1 MNKTPSNK
9 TSSAL
14 QTFKLQ
20 ALCLI
25 ALLSFSLISAAD
37 NHPQANSNLDNL
49 SSVNLLCGKSEFPI
63 LETAGNTNFETTGR
77 LNVRIGPS
85 KECRIIE
92 VLPTKQAVIKLKR
105 IETPERE
112 WAYLTWF
119 EDGIDKFGW
128 ASGKFLTQIES
139 VDAPVVETPVVE
151 TPVVETP
158 VVETPV
164 VETPVVETPVVETPV
179 VETPVVETPVVET
192 PVVETPV
199 VETPVVET
207 PVVETPVVET
217 PIVETPIV
225 ETPVIETPVV
235 ETPVV
240 ETPVIETPVIETP
253 MVETPVVETPVIET
267 PVIETPVVE
276 TAVAETPVI
285 ETPVVEA
292 PVAETPVVETKI
304 SKVDILDNG
313 LKDLPKWKNI
323 LDQMERSHEQ
333 GNANRLSNLYSING
347 RENSIVGADNILV
360 YYAAEFRKTADRSIV
375 FEPSNY
381 RPGFVLG
388 ETSAVIE
395 GKMMSSQIIIELGK
409 RSEIIANFRMVLVKQ
424 NNDYRIQSLD
434 TEPLWQ

>member
-49 SSVNLLCGKSEFPI
+49 SSVNLVCGKSEFPI

-164 VETPVVETPVVETPV
+164 VETPIVETPIVETPVVETPVVETPVIETPVVETPV

-192 PVVETPV
+192 PV
-199 VETPVVET
+199 
-207 PVVETPVVET
+207 
-217 PIVETPIV
+217 I
-225 ETPVIETPVV
+225 

-240 ETPVIETPVIETP
+240 ETPVIETPIV
-253 MVETPVVETPVIET
+253 ET

>member
-49 SSVNLLCGKSEFPI
+49 SSVNLVCGKSEFPI

-164 VETPVVETPVVETPV
+164 VETPVVETPIVETPI
-179 VETPVVETPVVET
+179 
-192 PVVETPV
+192 
-199 VETPVVET
+199 
-207 PVVETPVVET
+207 VET

-225 ETPVIETPVV
+225 ETPV
-235 ETPVV
+235 
-240 ETPVIETPVIETP
+240 
-253 MVETPVVETPVIET
+253 VETPVVETPVIET

-276 TAVAETPVI
+276 TAVA

>member
-49 SSVNLLCGKSEFPI
+49 SSVNLVCGKSEFPI

-179 VETPVVETPVVET
+179 VETPIVETPI
-192 PVVETPV
+192 
-199 VETPVVET
+199 VET

-225 ETPVIETPVV
+225 ETPII

-240 ETPVIETPVIETP
+240 ETPVIETPI
-253 MVETPVVETPVIET
+253 VETPIVETPVIETPVVET

-276 TAVAETPVI
+276 TAVA